1 MISLQFIIGPVPA
14 LFLPD
19 TPGLRVRGQPQEFSR
34 MSRHLSR
41 LRTAGALSLL
51 AGLALLPGCSTK
63 GSGDDGTG
71 SVSRIVYAVR
81 QHTSVDADGTVT
93 IDVAGGMGQVM
104 DYGRYMPGGRLEVY
118 DLKTDE
124 KTNILED
131 YPTADVS
138 SVDVSFD
145 GTTVLFTMKKDRD
158 DNYHVYSSGVDR
170 GVDGKFAVTQLTFG
184 PYDDQQA
191 IFSPGGR
198 IVFTTNQSY
207 TEMGTRADEYNHAR
221 AVTQLATITTTGG
234 DADRKLCSQNL
245 SHIITLFPMHDG
257 RVGFSRW
264 EHLENVNDVKV
275 FAMNPDCTQIV
286 ALSGQHGKPGNSM
299 VQVSESSTPN
309 VFYGIVTNRE
319 NTIQAGAL
327 VKLDARSLDPL
338 AQGQFDEEKSQDEAY
353 SILTPAV
360 PRGDEASPIGR
371 YRAPSTL
378 PDGRVMVSWAEGNV
392 DESNELSL
400 SPPDYGL
407 YWYNESQSQNQLIV
421 NDENVWELYAHA
433 ITARPEPAIIPSIQ
447 HSADSSTPTT
457 FGSINIRETSLSVRH
472 KDAVSG
478 AQFTSSTPTEEALAQ
493 ATRVRIIEGFSTEGS
508 PNHTMFG
515 LTMAEGAAI
524 LGEAK
529 VEADGSWLANIPPYV
544 PVHLQ
549 PIDEFDLS
557 IRSQTTW
564 IQGMPGESRVCGGCH
579 EDRNKANLPSVG
591 SGSLTIAAGRGPEN
605 FMKPVDSRTEYP
617 WAYANNAD
625 NPNEIQALLNAKCIS
640 CHNGTKNGDKPQE
653 FYTVTMANAVL
664 GTSTDYQ
671 VARMDLTDTPVTV
684 YYDRKVASWAA
695 SYVSL
700 FYPAAISMEMGKV
713 TITGKVPPKWAIP
726 SDARNSLLIEKLNVT
741 SIKKPDT
748 YAWPLNEAFSDADV
762 AGGKRTDHAELAGL
776 TRDELVKLIRTIDM
790 GGQYYARQNSDF
802 KPFTDGDPVGGK
814 Y

>member
-1 MISLQFIIGPVPA
+1 
-14 LFLPD
+14 
-19 TPGLRVRGQPQEFSR
+19 
-34 MSRHLSR
+34 MSRPLSR
-41 LRTAGALSLL
+41 LRTAGASLSLALL
-51 AGLALLPGCSTK
+51 AGLALLPGCTTESK
-63 GSGDDGTG
+63 DDDGAG
-71 SVSRIVYAVR
+71 NVSRIVYAVR
-81 QHTSVDADGTVT
+81 QHTAVADDGTVS

-104 DYGRYMPGGRLEVY
+104 DYGRFMPGGKLEVF
-118 DLKTDE
+118 DLKTGNPQA
-124 KTNILED
+124 NIIED

-145 GTTVLFTMKKDRD
+145 GTTVVFTMKKDAQ
-158 DNYHVYSSGVDR
+158 DNYHVYTAGVDR
-170 GVDGKFAVTQLTFG
+170 GADGKFVVTQLTFG
-184 PYDDQQA
+184 PFDDQQA

-299 VQVSESSTPN
+299 VQVTESNTPN

-327 VKLDARSLDPL
+327 VKLDARSLDPQVL
-338 AQGQFDEEKSQDEAY
+338 QFDEEKSQEQAY
-353 SILTPAV
+353 SILTPSV
-360 PRGDEASPIGR
+360 PRGDEPSPTGR
-371 YRAPSTL
+371 YRSPTTL
-378 PDGRVMVSWAEGNV
+378 PDGRVMVSWAAGTV

-400 SPPDYGL
+400 SPPDYGV
-407 YWYNESQSQNQLIV
+407 YWYNESQAQNQLIV
-421 NDENVWELYAHA
+421 NDEHVWELYAHA

-447 HSADSSTPTT
+447 QTADASTPTT
-457 FGSINIRETSLSVRH
+457 FGSINIRETSLSLRH
-472 KDAVSG
+472 NDSVSG
-478 AQFTSSTPTEEALAQ
+478 AQFTTGTPTEEALAQ
-493 ATRVRIIEGFSTEGS
+493 ADRVRIIEGFSTEGS

-591 SGSLTIAAGRGPEN
+591 SGALTIAAGRGPEN
-605 FMKPVDSRTEYP
+605 FMQPVDSRTEYP
-617 WAYANNAD
+617 WAKANDTKNK
-625 NPNEIQALLNAKCIS
+625 NEIQALLTLKCAS
-640 CHNGTKNGDKPQE
+640 CHNGTTNGDKPQE
-653 FYTVTMANAVL
+653 FYTLTMSNEVLDTMAEYRVP
-664 GTSTDYQ
+664 
-671 VARMDLTDTPVTV
+671 RMDLTDTPVTV
-684 YYDRKVASWAA
+684 YYDRQVASWPS

-700 FYPAAISMEMGKV
+700 FYPAALSMEMGKV
-713 TITGKVPPKWAIP
+713 AVTGTVPPKWAIP

-741 SIKKPDT
+741 SVRDPAKF
-748 YAWPLNEAFSDADV
+748 AWPLDEAFTDPNV
-762 AGGKRTDHAELAGL
+762 AGGTRTDHAKLAGL
-776 TRDELVKLIRTIDM
+776 TRDELVKLIRAIDM

-802 KPFTDGDPVGGK
+802 KPFGDGDPVGSK

>member
-1 MISLQFIIGPVPA
+1 
-14 LFLPD
+14 
-19 TPGLRVRGQPQEFSR
+19 
-34 MSRHLSR
+34 MSRPLTLSAR
-41 LRTAGALSLL
+41 LGTASALSLL
-51 AGLALLPGCSTK
+51 AGLSLLPNCSTK
-63 GSGDDGTG
+63 STDDGPGT
-71 SVSRIVYAVR
+71 VSRIVYAVR
-81 QHTSVDADGTVT
+81 QHTEVGADGTVK

-104 DYGRYMPGGRLEVY
+104 DYGRYNPGGRLEVF
-118 DLKTDE
+118 DLKTG
-124 KTNILED
+124 KVQSNIIED

-145 GTTVLFTMKKDRD
+145 GTKVVFTMKADEHD
-158 DNYHVYSSGVDR
+158 TYHVYWAGIDR
-170 GVDGKFAVTQLTFG
+170 GADGKFAVTKLTFG
-184 PYDDQQA
+184 PYDDQNA

-221 AVTQLATITTTGG
+221 AVTQLATITLTGG

-299 VQVSESSTPN
+299 VQVSESNTAN

-327 VKLDARSLDPL
+327 VKLDARSLNPL
-338 AQGQFDEEKSQDEAY
+338 YPGQFDEEKSEDEAY
-353 SILTPAV
+353 KVLTPSV

-371 YRAPSTL
+371 YRSPSTL
-378 PDGRVMVSWAEGNV
+378 PDGRVLVSWADGAVN
-392 DESNELSL
+392 ESNELAL
-400 SPPDYGL
+400 TPPDYGV
-407 YWYNESQSQNQLIV
+407 YWYNETTRANQLVV
-421 NDENVWELYAHA
+421 NHEDSWELYAHP
-433 ITARPEPAIIPSIQ
+433 ITSRTEPAIIPSRQDI
-447 HSADSSTPTT
+447 SDASTPTR
-457 FGSINIRETSLSVRH
+457 FGSINIRETSLAARH
-472 KDAVSG
+472 GDAIAG
-478 AQFTSSTPTEEALAQ
+478 AQFTTRTPTDIALQQ

-529 VEADGSWLANIPPYV
+529 VEADGSWLADLPPYV

-549 PIDEFDLS
+549 PIDQFDLS

-579 EDRNKANLPSVG
+579 EDRNSPNLPSAG
-591 SGSLTIAAGRGPEN
+591 TGSLTIAAGRGAEN
-605 FMKPVDSRTEYP
+605 FMKPIVDRTEYP
-617 WAYANNAD
+617 WAKANVAG
-625 NPNEIQALLNAKCIS
+625 NPNEIQGLLNAKCVS
-640 CHNGTKNGDKPQE
+640 CHNGTMNGDKPQE
-653 FYTVTMANAVL
+653 FYTVTMTNAVL
-664 GTSTDYQ
+664 NTSTDYK

-684 YYDRKVASWAA
+684 YYDRRVATWPS

-700 FYPAAISMEMGKV
+700 FYPAAMSMEMGKV
-713 TITGKVPPKWAIP
+713 TVVGKVPPKWAIP

-741 SIKKPDT
+741 SIRDAKT
-748 YAWPLNEAFSDADV
+748 FAWPLGAAFSDPDV
-762 AGGKRTDHAELAGL
+762 AGATRTDHAKLAGL
-776 TRDELVKLIRTIDM
+776 TRDEVVKLIRTIDM

-802 KPFTDGDPVGGK
+802 KPFAGADPVAAGGK
-814 Y
+814 QY

>member
-1 MISLQFIIGPVPA
+1 MFRQ
-14 LFLPD
+14 
-19 TPGLRVRGQPQEFSR
+19 
-34 MSRHLSR
+34 LSR
-41 LRTAGALSLL
+41 FRTAGPLRGSRSASLFLL
-51 AGLALLPGCSTK
+51 AGLVLLPGCSSKSTD
-63 GSGDDGTG
+63 DDGAG
-71 SVSRIVYAVR
+71 NVSRIVYAVR
-81 QHTSVDADGTVT
+81 QHTTVSADGTVN

-104 DYGRYMPGGRLEVY
+104 DYNRYMGGGRLEVF
-118 DLKTDE
+118 DLKTGRVQANLID
-124 KTNILED
+124 D
-131 YPTADVS
+131 YLTAIHDDQVAHHLTPYVSNLTADIS

-145 GTTVLFTMKKDRD
+145 GTRVLFTMKTYSD
-158 DNYHVYSSGVDR
+158 DHYHVYIADVDR
-170 GVDGKFAVTQLTFG
+170 GADGKYAVTQLTNG

-191 IFSPGGR
+191 IFSPGDR
-198 IVFTTNQSY
+198 IVFTTNQAY

-221 AVTQLATITTTGG
+221 AVTQLATITGSGG

-299 VQVSESSTPN
+299 VQVSESNTPN

-327 VKLDARSLDPL
+327 VKLDARSANPQ
-338 AQGQFDEEKSQDEAY
+338 AQGQFDEEKTQEEAY
-353 SILTPAV
+353 SILTPSV
-360 PRGDEASPIGR
+360 PRGDEPSPIGR
-371 YRAPSTL
+371 YRSPSTL

-400 SPPDYGL
+400 SPPDYGV
-407 YWYNESQSQNQLIV
+407 YWYNESNGTNQLIV
-421 NDENVWELYAHA
+421 NDESVWELYAHA
-433 ITARPEPAIIPSIQ
+433 ISVRPEPRIIPTSQITT
-447 HSADSSTPTT
+447 DSSTPTT
-457 FGSINIRETSLSVRH
+457 FGSINIRETSLALRH
-472 KDAVSG
+472 GDAVSG
-478 AQFTSSTPTEEALAQ
+478 AQFTSSTPTDEALKHAN
-493 ATRVRIIEGFSTEGS
+493 RVRIIEGFSTEGA

-579 EDRNKANLPSVG
+579 EDRNQANLPSVG
-591 SGSLTIAAGRGPEN
+591 AGALTIAAGRGPEN
-605 FMKPVDSRTEYP
+605 FMKPVNMRTEYP
-617 WAYANNAD
+617 WAKSNEAD
-625 NPNEIQALLNAKCIS
+625 NPNEIQALLNAKCVS
-640 CHNGTKNGDKPQE
+640 CHNGTTNGDKPQE
-653 FYTVTMANAVL
+653 FYTLTMTNAVL
-664 GTSTDYQ
+664 GTMHEYK
-671 VARMDLTDTPVTV
+671 VPRMDLTDTPVEV
-684 YYDRKVASWAA
+684 YYDRQVASWAS

-700 FYPAAISMEMGKV
+700 FYPAALSMEEGKV
-713 TITGKVPPKWAIP
+713 SVTGTIPPKWAVP
-726 SDARNSLLIEKLNVT
+726 SDARNSLLIEKLNIT
-741 SIKKPDT
+741 SIKDPSS
-748 YAWPLNEAFSDADV
+748 YAWPLDAAFTDPNV
-762 AGGKRTDHAELAGL
+762 AGGKRTDHGKVAGL

-802 KPFTDGDPVGGK
+802 KPFSDGDPVSGK

>member
-1 MISLQFIIGPVPA
+1 
-14 LFLPD
+14 
-19 TPGLRVRGQPQEFSR
+19 

-299 VQVSESSTPN
+299 VQVTESSTPN

>member
-1 MISLQFIIGPVPA
+1 
-14 LFLPD
+14 
-19 TPGLRVRGQPQEFSR
+19 

-41 LRTAGALSLL
+41 FRTAGALSLL

-63 GSGDDGTG
+63 STDDDGAG
-71 SVSRIVYAVR
+71 NVSRIVYAVR
-81 QHTSVDADGTVT
+81 QHTSVAADGTVS

-104 DYGRYMPGGRLEVY
+104 DYGRYMPGGKLEVY
-118 DLKTDE
+118 DLKTDQ
-124 KTNILED
+124 KANIIED

-145 GTTVLFTMKKDRD
+145 GTKVLFTMKKDAQ
-158 DNYHVYSSGVDR
+158 DNYHVFTAGVDR
-170 GVDGKFAVTQLTFG
+170 GADGKFAVTQLTFG

-275 FAMNPDCTQIV
+275 FAMNPDCTQMV

-299 VQVSESSTPN
+299 VQVTESNTPN

-327 VKLDARSLDPL
+327 VKLDARSSDPL
-338 AQGQFDEEKSQDEAY
+338 AHSQFDEEKSQEEAY

-360 PRGDEASPIGR
+360 PRGDEPSPDGR
-371 YRAPSTL
+371 YRSPSTL
-378 PDGRVMVSWAEGNV
+378 PDGRVLVSWAVGNV

-400 SPPDYGL
+400 SPPDYGV
-407 YWYNESQSQNQLIV
+407 YWFDQSSKNPNHLIV
-421 NDENVWELYAHA
+421 NDEHVWELYAHA
-433 ITARPEPAIIPSIQ
+433 ITVRPEPAIIPSRQNI
-447 HSADSSTPTT
+447 ADSSTPTT
-457 FGSINIRETSLSVRH
+457 FGSINVRETSLSLRH
-472 KDAVSG
+472 GDAVSG
-478 AQFTSSTPTEEALAQ
+478 AQFTRSTPTEEALAQ
-493 ATRVRIIEGFSTEGS
+493 AHRVRIIEGFSTEGS

-529 VEADGSWLANIPPYV
+529 VESDGSWLADLPPYV

-591 SGSLTIAAGRGPEN
+591 AGSLTIAAGRGPEN

-617 WAYANNAD
+617 WAYANDAN
-625 NPNEIQALLNAKCIS
+625 NPNEIQALLNARCVS
-640 CHNGTKNGDKPQE
+640 CHNGTTNGDKPQE
-653 FYTVTMANAVL
+653 FYTVTMTNEVM
-664 GTSTDYQ
+664 GTSTNYK

-684 YYDRKVASWAA
+684 YYDRQVASWPS

-700 FYPAAISMEMGKV
+700 FYPAAMSMEMGKISV
-713 TITGKVPPKWAIP
+713 TGTVPPKWAIP

-741 SIKKPDT
+741 SIKTPSK
-748 YAWPLNEAFSDADV
+748 YAWPLGESFTDADV
-762 AGGKRTDHAELAGL
+762 AGGTRTDHAKLAGL

-802 KPFTDGDPVGGK
+802 KPFGNGDPVGGK

>member
-1 MISLQFIIGPVPA
+1 MIRIYGWLGSCSIEADAAAPA
-14 LFLPD
+14 LAP
-19 TPGLRVRGQPQEFSR
+19 TSGVSR

-41 LRTAGALSLL
+41 FRAAGALCLL
-51 AGLALLPGCSTK
+51 FGLALLPGCSTK
-63 GSGDDGTG
+63 SGDDDGAG
-71 SVSRIVYAVR
+71 NVSRIVYAVR
-81 QHTSVDADGTVT
+81 QHTAIDAEGTVS

-104 DYGRYMPGGRLEVY
+104 DYGRYMPGGRLEVF
-118 DLKTDE
+118 DLKTSNVQA
-124 KTNILED
+124 NIIED

-145 GTTVLFTMKKDRD
+145 ATQVVFTMKRD
-158 DNYHVYSSGVDR
+158 AQDNYHVFTAGVDR
-170 GVDGKFAVTQLTFG
+170 AADGKFAVTQLTFG

-245 SHIITLFPMHDG
+245 SHIITLFSMHDG

-264 EHLENVNDVKV
+264 EHLENVNDVKL

-299 VQVSESSTPN
+299 VQVTESNTPN

-327 VKLDARSLDPL
+327 VKLDARSDNPL
-338 AQGQFDEEKSQDEAY
+338 ALGQFDEEKSQEQAY

-360 PRGDEASPIGR
+360 PRSDEPSPGGR
-371 YRAPSTL
+371 YRSPSTL
-378 PDGRVMVSWAEGNV
+378 PDGRVMVSWAKGNV

-400 SPPDYGL
+400 SPPDYGI
-407 YWYNESQSQNQLIV
+407 YWYDQSGSSTVNHLIV
-421 NDENVWELYAHA
+421 NDEHVWELYARP
-433 ITARPEPAIIPSIQ
+433 ITARAEPAIIPPIQ
-447 HSADSSTPTT
+447 HTADASTPTT
-457 FGSINIRETSLSVRH
+457 FGSIDIRETSLSLRH
-472 KDAVSG
+472 NDSVSG
-478 AQFTSSTPTEEALAQ
+478 AQFSSTPTAEALAA

-529 VEADGSWLANIPPYV
+529 VEQDGSWLANIPPYV

-579 EDRNKANLPSVG
+579 EDRNQANLPSVG
-591 SGSLTIAAGRGPEN
+591 SGALTIAAGRGPEN

-617 WAYANNAD
+617 WAKANDAS
-625 NPNEIQALLNAKCIS
+625 NPNEIQALLNAKCVS
-640 CHNGTKNGDKPQE
+640 CHNGTTNGDKPQE
-653 FYTVTMANAVL
+653 FYTLTMANAVL
-664 GTSTDYQ
+664 GTSTEYQ

-684 YYDRKVASWAA
+684 YYDRQVASWPS

-700 FYPAAISMEMGKV
+700 FYPAALSMEMGKV
-713 TITGKVPPKWAIP
+713 TVTGKVPPKWAIP

-741 SIKKPDT
+741 SIKSSST
-748 YAWPLNEAFSDADV
+748 YAWPLDQPFTDADV
-762 AGGKRTDHAELAGL
+762 AGGKRTDHAKLAGL

-802 KPFTDGDPVGGK
+802 KPFGAGDPVGGK

>member
-1 MISLQFIIGPVPA
+1 
-14 LFLPD
+14 
-19 TPGLRVRGQPQEFSR
+19 
-34 MSRHLSR
+34 MSRPLSR
-41 LRTAGALSLL
+41 FRTAGALSLL
-51 AGLALLPGCSTK
+51 AGLACLPGCSTK
-63 GSGDDGTG
+63 GTDGDGAG

-81 QHTSVDADGTVT
+81 QHTTVSADGTVS

-104 DYGRYMPGGRLEVY
+104 DYGRYMPGGKLEVF
-118 DLKTDE
+118 DLKTGHPQA
-124 KTNILED
+124 NIIED

-145 GTTVLFTMKKDRD
+145 GTKVLFTMKKDAQ
-158 DNYHVYSSGVDR
+158 DNYHVFTAGVDR

-245 SHIITLFPMHDG
+245 SHIVTLFPMHDG

-264 EHLENVNDVKV
+264 EHLENINDVKV
-275 FAMNPDCTQIV
+275 FAMNPDCTQMV

-299 VQVSESSTPN
+299 VQVTESNTPN

-319 NTIQAGAL
+319 DTIQAGSL
-327 VKLDARSLDPL
+327 VKLDARSADPQ
-338 AQGQFDEEKSQDEAY
+338 AVGQFDEEKSQAESY
-353 SILTPAV
+353 SILTPGV

-371 YRAPSTL
+371 YRSPAIL
-378 PDGRVMVSWAEGNV
+378 PDGRVLVSWANGYV
-392 DESNELSL
+392 DSTNEQSL
-400 SPPDYGL
+400 SPPDYGV
-407 YWYNESQSQNQLIV
+407 YWFDQNAKIQNRLIV
-421 NDENVWELYAHA
+421 NDERVWELYAKPIA
-433 ITARPEPAIIPSIQ
+433 ARPEPAIIPSRQ
-447 HSADSSTPTT
+447 NTADSSLPTT
-457 FGSINIRETSLSVRH
+457 FGSINIRETSLSLRH
-472 KDAVSG
+472 GDAVSG
-478 AQFTSSTPTEEALAQ
+478 AQFATRTPTDEALAQ
-493 ATRVRIIEGFSTEGS
+493 ANRVRIIEGFSTEGS

-529 VEADGSWLANIPPYV
+529 VESDGSWLADIPPYV

-591 SGSLTIAAGRGPEN
+591 SGPLTIAAGRGPEN

-617 WAYANNAD
+617 WAKANDAA
-625 NPNEIQALLNAKCIS
+625 NPNEIQALLNAKCVS
-640 CHNGTKNGDKPQE
+640 CHNGTTNGDKPQE
-653 FYTVTMANAVL
+653 FYTITMSNAVL
-664 GTSTDYQ
+664 DTSTDYR

-684 YYDRKVASWAA
+684 YYDRQVASWPS

-700 FYPAAISMEMGKV
+700 FYPAAMAMEMGTV
-713 TITGKVPPKWAIP
+713 TVTGTVPPKWAIP
-726 SDARNSLLIEKLNVT
+726 SDARNSLLIEKLNVN
-741 SIKKPDT
+741 SIDIPTK
-748 YAWPLNEAFSDADV
+748 YAWPLGEAFTDAGV
-762 AGGKRTDHAELAGL
+762 AGGKRTDHAKLAGL

-802 KPFTDGDPVGGK
+802 KPFGAGDPVGGK